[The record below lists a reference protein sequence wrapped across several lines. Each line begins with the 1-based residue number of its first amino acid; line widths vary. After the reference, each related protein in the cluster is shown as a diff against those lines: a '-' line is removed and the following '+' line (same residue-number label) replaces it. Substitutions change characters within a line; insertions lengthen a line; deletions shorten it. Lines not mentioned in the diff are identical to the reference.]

1 MPLPR
6 SAAAAWI
13 LTHATNDATIPEAL
27 AELADAERLEA
38 DATAHNDRQ
47 NAYFAYLERRR
58 EREREH
64 VQRAADDAK
73 QAAINSGP
81 ISRDRPYMVYKEA
94 ADLERLR
101 FEIREPRLEFQ
112 EWVDAGRPDVHTIG
126 GVRDQDEAFF

>member
-81 ISRDRPYMVYKEA
+81 ISRDRAYMVYKEA
-94 ADLERLR
+94 AD
-101 FEIREPRLEFQ
+101 REPRLEFQ